1 MNPRNWSSDTA
12 RLNLACILSLT
23 AFPSSTPSLSVSSE
37 LTICS
42 QHWKKS
48 TMFYFTL
55 CMIWKRFVTMFI
67 WISFKM
73 LHIFLVSE
81 GKTFKHSYIKS
92 SGKCSNNFAK
102 CTAYL
107 GPTYGS
113 AMKYKKSKLFNQ
125 NLYAIYLKPVKQ
137 IYQTSTFQM

>member
-1 MNPRNWSSDTA
+1 
-12 RLNLACILSLT
+12 
-23 AFPSSTPSLSVSSE
+23 
-37 LTICS
+37 
-42 QHWKKS
+42 
-48 TMFYFTL
+48 
-55 CMIWKRFVTMFI
+55 
-67 WISFKM
+67 M
-73 LHIFLVSE
+73 LHIFFVSE

-92 SGKCSNNFAK
+92 SGKSSNNFAK

-137 IYQTSTFQM
+137 IYQTATFQM